1 VRVPDVSRSNRSA
14 IEQSEHLREDI
25 QPMRRIVL
33 AVAAMALLA
42 ACGQAEDNDT
52 RAPAAPQPNQADVT
66 FTQRMIPHHQQAIKM
81 AEAIKARTTRPE
93 LVKLAG
99 TITTTQGEEIARMQ
113 GWLRAWGK
121 PEAMAG
127 MDHDQTM
134 MLGMMGQ
141 GEMDQ
146 LMGLKGARFD
156 LAFVDMMTRHH
167 RGAIQMATTELKDG
181 SLPEAKQLAQ
191 QIISA
196 QQREVSQL
204 AAWKRSWA

>member
-1 VRVPDVSRSNRSA
+1 
-14 IEQSEHLREDI
+14 
-25 QPMRRIVL
+25 MRRIAL

-52 RAPAAPQPNQADVT
+52 RAAATLQPNQADVT
-66 FTQRMIPHHQQAIKM
+66 FAQSMIPHHQQAIEM

-93 LVKLAG
+93 LVELAG
-99 TITTTQGEEIARMQ
+99 DITTTQGAEITRMR

-127 MDHDQTM
+127 MDHDQTAM
-134 MLGMMGQ
+134 PGMMDQ
-141 GEMDQ
+141 DEMNH
-146 LMGLKGARFD
+146 LMGLEGARFD
-156 LAFVDMMTRHH
+156 LAFIDMMARHH
-167 RGAIQMATTELKDG
+167 QGAIQMATTELKDG